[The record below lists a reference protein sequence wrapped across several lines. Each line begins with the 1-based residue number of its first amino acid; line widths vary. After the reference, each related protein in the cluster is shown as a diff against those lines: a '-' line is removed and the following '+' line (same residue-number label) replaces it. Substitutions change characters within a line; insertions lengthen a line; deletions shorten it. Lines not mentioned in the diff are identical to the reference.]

1 MYIHINITFRCKQHK
16 CNRYKNKLA
25 KELMMNRINNN
36 NYYFYNKI
44 KTKLEQIH
52 TYKSEG
58 QRHQQKQNKQNQ
70 KKKHLLY
77 R

>member
-1 MYIHINITFRCKQHK
+1 
-16 CNRYKNKLA
+16 
-25 KELMMNRINNN
+25 MMNRINNN

-58 QRHQQKQNKQNQ
+58 QRHQQKQNKQNKKKTLVVSLNIQ
-70 KKKHLLY
+70 KKRNDK
-77 R
+77 

>member
-1 MYIHINITFRCKQHK
+1 
-16 CNRYKNKLA
+16 
-25 KELMMNRINNN
+25 MMNRIYNN

-58 QRHQQKQNKQNQ
+58 QRHQQKQNKQNKKKTLVVSLNIQ
-70 KKKHLLY
+70 KKRNDK
-77 R
+77 